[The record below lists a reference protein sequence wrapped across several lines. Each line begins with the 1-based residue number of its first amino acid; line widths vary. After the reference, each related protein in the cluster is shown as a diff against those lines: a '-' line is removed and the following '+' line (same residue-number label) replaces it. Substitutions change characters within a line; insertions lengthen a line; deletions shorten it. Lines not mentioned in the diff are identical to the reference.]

1 MHFDGSKMLAGL
13 GAGIVLTSPTGETVQ
28 YVLQIMYTDSNNAA
42 EYEALLHGLRMAVSM
57 GIQRLEVRGDS
68 NLAIS
73 QINGD
78 FDAKDPKMAA
88 YRNAVL
94 KMSARFEGLEFHHI
108 ARDNNQAADVLARIR
123 AKRDAVPPNIFLERL
138 FKPSVL
144 WEEETGS
151 DKPDKTAPIG
161 DSAHDITPSAHVIM
175 AVIAAWTEPF
185 LAYLLRQE
193 LPEDQNEARCIVRR
207 SKAYKVHEGE
217 LYKKSTT
224 GVLQRCISEEEGRN
238 LLAEIH
244 AGLGGHHAA
253 ARALVGKAFH
263 TGFYWPTAR
272 EDAQELVQRCVGC
285 QLFANQS
292 HMPPTA
298 LKTIPITWPFTVW
311 GNMGIKL
318 DYASVYHP
326 QTNGQVERANGLI
339 MSGIKPRLVRS
350 LTKSD
355 TQWVEELD
363 SVLWGLRTT
372 PNRTTGFTPFFMVY
386 DAEAVLPCDIIHDS
400 PRVRMYEEREAELDR
415 QDSLDTLEEEHDVAK
430 ARSALYQQQARRYQS
445 REVRAKTY
453 SVGELVL
460 RLSDKKKDKLKPKW
474 EGPFIIDQ
482 VLTGGAYRLRNALDN
497 RLEPNP
503 WNAAR
508 LR

>member
-13 GAGIVLTSPTGETVQ
+13 GAGVVLTSPTGDTVQ
-28 YVLQIMYTDSNNAA
+28 YVLQILYTDSNNAA

-57 GIQRLEVRGDS
+57 GIQRLKVRGDS

-94 KMSARFEGLEFHHI
+94 KMSARFEGLEFHHV
-108 ARDNNQAADVLARIR
+108 ARENNQAADILAHIGT
-123 AKRDAVPPNIFLERL
+123 KRDPVPPNIFLERL
-138 FKPSVL
+138 FKPSVV
-144 WEEETGS
+144 WEGETGNNSPDPATTIDTEHS
-151 DKPDKTAPIG
+151 DVIG
-161 DSAHDITPSAHVIM
+161 GSATEITPSAHVIV
-175 AVIAAWTEPF
+175 AVNAPWTEPF
-185 LAYLLRQE
+185 LAYLTRQE
-193 LPEDQNEARCIVRR
+193 LPEDPNEAHCIVRR

-217 LYKKSTT
+217 LYKKNAT
-224 GVLQRCISEEEGRN
+224 GVLQRCISEEEGRQ

-253 ARALVGKAFH
+253 ARALVSKAFR

-272 EDAQELVQRCVGC
+272 ADAQDLVQCCVRC

-298 LKTIPITWPFTVW
+298 LQTIPITWPFAVW

-326 QTNGQVERANGLI
+326 QTNGQVEQANGLI

-350 LTKSD
+350 LKESD
-355 TQWVEELD
+355 THWVEELD

-372 PNRTTGFTPFFMVY
+372 PNRTTGYTPYFMVY
-386 DAEAVLPCDIIHDS
+386 GAEAVWPCDIIHDS
-400 PRVRMYEEREAELDR
+400 PRVRMYEEKEAELDR
-415 QDSLDTLEEEHDVAK
+415 QDSLDALEEERDVAK
-430 ARSALYQQQARRYQS
+430 ARSAFYQQQARRYQS

-453 SVGELVL
+453 NVGELVL
-460 RLSDKKKDKLKPKW
+460 RLPEKKKNKLKPKW
-474 EGPFIIDQ
+474 EGPFVIDQ
-482 VLTGGAYRLRNALDN
+482 VLTGGAYRLRDA
-497 RLEPNP
+497 
-503 WNAAR
+503 
-508 LR
+508 